1 MRDPQTSI
9 YSWGVPPLS
18 SNRVVT
24 APNVEEH
31 IPVLDTNLIP
41 NLQGPETPEVKTA
54 NLNETNEYVTS
65 YYGTQNV

>member
-1 MRDPQTSI
+1 MS
-9 YSWGVPPLS
+9 
-18 SNRVVT
+18 

-31 IPVLDTNLIP
+31 IPVLETNLIP
-41 NLQGPETPEVKTA
+41 NLQGPETPKVKTA